1 MYRPPADV
9 THSHGATMQ
18 LNDAVA
24 LITGGS
30 EGIGRAI
37 AESLKAEGG
46 RVTITG
52 RNEDRLRATAQEL
65 GVDYAV
71 GDVGSEA
78 DAVRTV
84 AGVVSKYGRLDL
96 LVNNAGYGVFK
107 PLVELTLA
115 DLEGVYRTNVF
126 GAFLMAREAAR
137 QFVKQG
143 AGELINVS
151 STSGLRG
158 GRGSTAY
165 SSSKFALRGMT
176 ECWRDELRRHN
187 VRVMLVNPSE
197 VLTRFGEKAGYDQE
211 ASEQKLRSEEIATA
225 IVGALRL
232 DRRGFIPEFSV
243 FATNPF

>member
-1 MYRPPADV
+1 V
-9 THSHGATMQ
+9 E
-18 LNDAVA
+18 LNGAVA
-24 LITGGS
+24 IVTGGS

-37 AESLKAEGG
+37 AEAFKTEGC

-52 RNEDRLRATAQEL
+52 RREDVLRAAADEM
-65 GVDYAV
+65 GVDWIAA
-71 GDVGSEA
+71 DVGLEA

-84 AGVVSKYGRLDL
+84 AEVIAQHGRLDI

-107 PLVELTLA
+107 PLVEMELGE
-115 DLEGVYRTNVF
+115 LEGVYRTNVF

-143 AGELINVS
+143 SGELINIS
-151 STSGLRG
+151 STSGLKG

-176 ECWRDELRRHN
+176 ECWRDELRRSN

-197 VLTRFGEKAGYDQE
+197 VLTEFAAKLGRNQE
-211 ASEQKLRSEEIATA
+211 LSHKKLRSQEIADA
-225 IVGALRL
+225 IIGALKV
-232 DRRGFIPEFSV
+232 DGRGFIPEFSV

>member
-1 MYRPPADV
+1 V
-9 THSHGATMQ
+9 E
-18 LNDAVA
+18 LNGAVA
-24 LITGGS
+24 IVTGGS

-37 AESLKAEGG
+37 AEAFKAEGCL
-46 RVTITG
+46 VTITG
-52 RNEDRLRATAQEL
+52 RREDVLRAAADEMD
-65 GVDYAV
+65 VEWIA
-71 GDVGSEA
+71 GDVGLEA

-84 AGVVSKYGRLDL
+84 AEVIGKHGRLDI

-107 PLVELTLA
+107 PLVEMEMGE
-115 DLEGVYRTNVF
+115 LEGVYRTNVF

-143 AGELINVS
+143 SGELINIS
-151 STSGLRG
+151 STSGLKG

-176 ECWRDELRRHN
+176 ECWRDELRRFN

-197 VLTRFGEKAGYDQE
+197 VLTEFAAKIGRNQE
-211 ASEQKLRSEEIATA
+211 FSDKKLRSQEIADA
-225 IVGALRL
+225 IIGVLKV
-232 DRRGFIPEFSV
+232 DNRGFIPEFSV